1 MAINSISYLQKVYI
15 MYTNMPKKRNEPDN
29 FGVVLF
35 VIVKG
40 DDGDGPRRGYRGSG
54 FPVGEISGN
63 KLSAL

>member
-1 MAINSISYLQKVYI
+1 